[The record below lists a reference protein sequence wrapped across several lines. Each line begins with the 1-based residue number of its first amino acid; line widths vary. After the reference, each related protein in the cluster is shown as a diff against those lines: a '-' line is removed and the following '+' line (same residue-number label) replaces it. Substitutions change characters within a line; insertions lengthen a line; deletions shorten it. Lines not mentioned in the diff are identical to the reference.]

1 MQFDQPEQHQEQQQE
16 PHQEQHQEQQ
26 QEPHQEQQ
34 HEDDLTNLVDRM
46 DTLERKLDL
55 ILLKLDG
62 SIMKNCDKMGTHID
76 FVNGVYDTVKIPLN
90 YIANKKHKLINPI
103 GSYKE
108 LPLIKNTDP
117 MAQ

>member
-1 MQFDQPEQHQEQQQE
+1 MNFEQPEQEEQ
-16 PHQEQHQEQQ
+16 PQHQPQQ
-26 QEPHQEQQ
+26 PQ
-34 HEDDLTNLVDRM
+34 HEDDLTHLVDRM

-62 SIMKNCDKMGTHID
+62 SVIKNCDKMGTHID
-76 FVNGVYDTVKIPLN
+76 FVNGVYATVKIPLN
-90 YIANKKHKLINPI
+90 YLANKIHKIANPF

-117 MAQ
+117 TQ

>member
-1 MQFDQPEQHQEQQQE
+1 MQFDQPEQHQEQ
-16 PHQEQHQEQQ
+16 HQEQQ
-26 QEPHQEQQ
+26 HEQEQHQ

-90 YIANKKHKLINPI
+90 YIANKIHKLINPI